1 MLIVVDPQIDFIS
14 GSLPVPG
21 AAEAMNQL
29 ADYVKANG
37 DDYALMVVTNDWHPY
52 DHCSFAPNG
61 GPWPVHCVQ
70 NSEGAATYW
79 PLLEALYQSETETL
93 FCKRATCVTAR
104 NTLSFRTLARVSFSR
119 TRSTIHCLPMPIA
132 NISTWTCA
140 VSLAMCACSTRFA
153 TCSPLWVPTACEC
166 SLALRHRSTAV
177 RHFRCL
183 STKTASPHY
192 NIYTTNSNKL
202 TQEI

>member
-1 MLIVVDPQIDFIS
+1 MLIVVDPQIDLIS

-93 FCKRATCVTAR
+93 FLQKGDLRHREEYSIVQNTGAR
-104 NTLSFRTLARVSFSR
+104 EFFENTLDNSLLADADCQYQHVDVCGIAGDVCVLNTLRDLLPIVGTDRLRV
-119 TRSTIHCLPMPIA
+119 L
-132 NISTWTCA
+132 
-140 VSLAMCACSTRFA
+140 TRFA
-153 TCSPLWVPTACEC
+153 P
-166 SLALRHRSTAV
+166 SLDGGKALQA
-177 RHFRCL
+177 F
-183 STKTASPHY
+183 
-192 NIYTTNSNKL
+192 IDENSIATL
-202 TQEI
+202 

>member
-93 FCKRATCVTAR
+93 FLQKGD
-104 NTLSFRTLARVSFSR
+104 
-119 TRSTIHCLPMPIA
+119 
-132 NISTWTCA
+132 
-140 VSLAMCACSTRFA
+140 
-153 TCSPLWVPTACEC
+153 
-166 SLALRHRSTAV
+166 LRHR
-177 RHFRCL
+177 
-183 STKTASPHY
+183 
-192 NIYTTNSNKL
+192 
-202 TQEI
+202 

>member
-21 AAEAMNQL
+21 AAKAMNQL

-93 FCKRATCVTAR
+93 FLQKGDLRHREEYSIVQNTGAR
-104 NTLSFRTLARVSFSR
+104 EFFENTLDNSLLADADCQYQHVDVCGIAGDVCVLNTLRDLLPIVGADRLRV
-119 TRSTIHCLPMPIA
+119 L
-132 NISTWTCA
+132 
-140 VSLAMCACSTRFA
+140 TRFA
-153 TCSPLWVPTACEC
+153 P
-166 SLALRHRSTAV
+166 SLDGGKALQAFIDENGIVT
-177 RHFRCL
+177 L
-183 STKTASPHY
+183 
-192 NIYTTNSNKL
+192 
-202 TQEI
+202 

>member
-93 FCKRATCVTAR
+93 FLQKGDLRHREEYSIVQNTGAR
-104 NTLSFRTLARVSFSR
+104 EFFENTLDNSLLADADCQYQHVDVCGIAGDVCVLNTLRDLLPIVGTDRLRV
-119 TRSTIHCLPMPIA
+119 L
-132 NISTWTCA
+132 
-140 VSLAMCACSTRFA
+140 TRFA
-153 TCSPLWVPTACEC
+153 P
-166 SLALRHRSTAV
+166 SLDGGKVLQAFIDENGIATL
-177 RHFRCL
+177 
-183 STKTASPHY
+183 
-192 NIYTTNSNKL
+192 
-202 TQEI
+202 

>member
-93 FCKRATCVTAR
+93 FLQKGDLRHREEYSIVQNTGACEFFE
-104 NTLSFRTLARVSFSR
+104 NTLDNSLLADADCQYQHVDVCGIAGDVCVLNTLRDLLPIVGADRLRV
-119 TRSTIHCLPMPIA
+119 L
-132 NISTWTCA
+132 
-140 VSLAMCACSTRFA
+140 TRFA
-153 TCSPLWVPTACEC
+153 P
-166 SLALRHRSTAV
+166 SLDGGKALQAFIDENGIVT
-177 RHFRCL
+177 L
-183 STKTASPHY
+183 
-192 NIYTTNSNKL
+192 
-202 TQEI
+202 

>member
-1 MLIVVDPQIDFIS
+1 MSDRKMLIVVDPQIDFIS

-93 FCKRATCVTAR
+93 FLQKGDLRHREEYSIVQNTGAR
-104 NTLSFRTLARVSFSR
+104 EFFENTLDNSLLADADCQYQHVDVCGIAGDVCVLNTLRDLIPIVGTDRLRV
-119 TRSTIHCLPMPIA
+119 L
-132 NISTWTCA
+132 
-140 VSLAMCACSTRFA
+140 TRFA
-153 TCSPLWVPTACEC
+153 P
-166 SLALRHRSTAV
+166 SLDGGKALQAFIDENGIVT
-177 RHFRCL
+177 L
-183 STKTASPHY
+183 
-192 NIYTTNSNKL
+192 
-202 TQEI
+202 

>member
-1 MLIVVDPQIDFIS
+1 MSDRKMLIVVDPQIDFIS

-93 FCKRATCVTAR
+93 FLQKGDWRHREEYSIVQNTGAR
-104 NTLSFRTLARVSFSR
+104 EFFENTLDNSLLADADCQYQHVDVCGIAGDVCVLNTLRDLLPIVGTDRLRV
-119 TRSTIHCLPMPIA
+119 L
-132 NISTWTCA
+132 
-140 VSLAMCACSTRFA
+140 TRFA
-153 TCSPLWVPTACEC
+153 P
-166 SLALRHRSTAV
+166 SLDGGKALQAFIDENGIVT
-177 RHFRCL
+177 L
-183 STKTASPHY
+183 
-192 NIYTTNSNKL
+192 
-202 TQEI
+202 

>member
-1 MLIVVDPQIDFIS
+1 MSDRKMLIVVDPQIDFIS

-93 FCKRATCVTAR
+93 FLQKGDLRHREEYSIVQNTGAR
-104 NTLSFRTLARVSFSR
+104 EFFENTLDNSLLADADCQYQHVDVCGIAGDVCVLNTLRDLLPIVDTDRLRV
-119 TRSTIHCLPMPIA
+119 L
-132 NISTWTCA
+132 
-140 VSLAMCACSTRFA
+140 TRFA
-153 TCSPLWVPTACEC
+153 P
-166 SLALRHRSTAV
+166 SLDGGKALQAFIDENGIVT
-177 RHFRCL
+177 L
-183 STKTASPHY
+183 
-192 NIYTTNSNKL
+192 
-202 TQEI
+202 

>member
-1 MLIVVDPQIDFIS
+1 MSDRKMLIVVDPQIDFIS

-93 FCKRATCVTAR
+93 FLQKGDLRHREEYSIVQNTGAR
-104 NTLSFRTLARVSFSR
+104 EFFENTLDNSLLADADCQYQYVDVCGIAGDVCVLNTLRDLLPIVGADRLRV
-119 TRSTIHCLPMPIA
+119 L
-132 NISTWTCA
+132 
-140 VSLAMCACSTRFA
+140 TRFA
-153 TCSPLWVPTACEC
+153 P
-166 SLALRHRSTAV
+166 SLDGGKALQA
-177 RHFRCL
+177 F
-183 STKTASPHY
+183 
-192 NIYTTNSNKL
+192 ID
-202 TQEI
+202 

>member
-93 FCKRATCVTAR
+93 FLQKGDLRHR
-104 NTLSFRTLARVSFSR
+104 EEYSSVSFSR

-140 VSLAMCACSTRFA
+140 ASLAMCACSTRSA
-153 TCSPLWVPTACEC
+153 TCSPLWVPTDCEC

-177 RHFRCL
+177 RRYRRL
-183 STKTASPHY
+183 SPKTASPHY

>member
-93 FCKRATCVTAR
+93 FLQKGDLRHREEYSIVQNTGAR
-104 NTLSFRTLARVSFSR
+104 EFFENTLDNSLLADADWQYQHVDVCGIAGDVCVLNTLRDLLPIVGADRLRV
-119 TRSTIHCLPMPIA
+119 L
-132 NISTWTCA
+132 
-140 VSLAMCACSTRFA
+140 TRFA
-153 TCSPLWVPTACEC
+153 P
-166 SLALRHRSTAV
+166 SLDGGKALQAFIDGNGIAT
-177 RHFRCL
+177 L
-183 STKTASPHY
+183 
-192 NIYTTNSNKL
+192 
-202 TQEI
+202 

>member
-79 PLLEALYQSETETL
+79 PLLEALYQREPE
-93 FCKRATCVTAR
+93 
-104 NTLSFRTLARVSFSR
+104 TLARVNFSR

-140 VSLAMCACSTRFA
+140 ASLAMCACSTRFA

-177 RHFRCL
+177 RRFRRL

>member
-93 FCKRATCVTAR
+93 FLQKGDLRHREEYSIVQNTGAR
-104 NTLSFRTLARVSFSR
+104 EFFENTLDNSLLADADCQYQHVDVCGIAGDVCVLNTLRDLLPIVGTDRLRV
-119 TRSTIHCLPMPIA
+119 L
-132 NISTWTCA
+132 
-140 VSLAMCACSTRFA
+140 TRFA
-153 TCSPLWVPTACEC
+153 P
-166 SLALRHRSTAV
+166 SLDGGKELQAFIDENGIATL
-177 RHFRCL
+177 
-183 STKTASPHY
+183 
-192 NIYTTNSNKL
+192 
-202 TQEI
+202 

>member
-79 PLLEALYQSETETL
+79 PLLEVLYQSETETL
-93 FCKRATCVTAR
+93 
-104 NTLSFRTLARVSFSR
+104 
-119 TRSTIHCLPMPIA
+119 
-132 NISTWTCA
+132 
-140 VSLAMCACSTRFA
+140 
-153 TCSPLWVPTACEC
+153 
-166 SLALRHRSTAV
+166 
-177 RHFRCL
+177 
-183 STKTASPHY
+183 Y
-192 NIYTTNSNKL
+192 
-202 TQEI
+202 

>member
-93 FCKRATCVTAR
+93 FLQKGDLRHREEYSIVQNTGAR
-104 NTLSFRTLARVSFSR
+104 EFFENTLDNSLLVDADCQYQHVDVCGIAGDVCVLNTLRDLLPIVGADRLRV
-119 TRSTIHCLPMPIA
+119 L
-132 NISTWTCA
+132 
-140 VSLAMCACSTRFA
+140 TRFA
-153 TCSPLWVPTACEC
+153 P
-166 SLALRHRSTAV
+166 SLDGGKALQAFIDENGIVT
-177 RHFRCL
+177 L
-183 STKTASPHY
+183 
-192 NIYTTNSNKL
+192 
-202 TQEI
+202 

>member
-1 MLIVVDPQIDFIS
+1 MSDRKMLIVVDPQIDFIS

-93 FCKRATCVTAR
+93 FLQKGDLRHREEYSIVQNTGAR
-104 NTLSFRTLARVSFSR
+104 EFFENTLDNSLLADADCQYQHVDVCGIAGDVCVLNTLRDLLPIVGTDRLRV
-119 TRSTIHCLPMPIA
+119 L
-132 NISTWTCA
+132 
-140 VSLAMCACSTRFA
+140 TRFA
-153 TCSPLWVPTACEC
+153 P
-166 SLALRHRSTAV
+166 SLDGGKALQAFIDENGIVT
-177 RHFRCL
+177 L
-183 STKTASPHY
+183 
-192 NIYTTNSNKL
+192 
-202 TQEI
+202 

>member
-1 MLIVVDPQIDFIS
+1 MSDRKMLIVVDPQIDFIS

-21 AAEAMNQL
+21 AAKAMNQL

-93 FCKRATCVTAR
+93 FLQKGDLRHREEYSIVQNTGAR
-104 NTLSFRTLARVSFSR
+104 EFFENTLDNSLLADADCQYQHVDVCGIAGDVCVLNTLRDLLPIVGADRLRV
-119 TRSTIHCLPMPIA
+119 L
-132 NISTWTCA
+132 
-140 VSLAMCACSTRFA
+140 TRFA
-153 TCSPLWVPTACEC
+153 P
-166 SLALRHRSTAV
+166 SLDGGKALQAFIDENGIVT
-177 RHFRCL
+177 L
-183 STKTASPHY
+183 
-192 NIYTTNSNKL
+192 
-202 TQEI
+202 